1 MVTEK
6 ESNSWKPDLP
16 PKTISTRSSV
26 PSRTP
31 SLPVHMLDS
40 KPRDIARALSRDK
53 PISQSTRVFES
64 SKIENRIESE
74 KVEAESD
81 RDDTDH
87 FSSDVNEAMGR
98 IKYLKKRKRL
108 RWEKISKICKKF
120 ENTEKYRWRL
130 H

>member
-1 MVTEK
+1 MVSENASAK
-6 ESNSWKPDLP
+6 DSGSWKPDLP
-16 PKTISTRSSV
+16 PKTITTRSSV

-53 PISQSTRVFES
+53 PISQSTRAFDP
-64 SKIENRIESE
+64 SE
-74 KVEAESD
+74 KVKSEAESD

-108 RWEKISKICKKF
+108 R
-120 ENTEKYRWRL
+120 
-130 H
+130 

>member
-1 MVTEK
+1 
-6 ESNSWKPDLP
+6 
-16 PKTISTRSSV
+16 
-26 PSRTP
+26 
-31 SLPVHMLDS
+31 MLDS

-53 PISQSTRVFES
+53 PMSQSTRVFES
-64 SKIENRIESE
+64 QKIENRIDSE

-108 RWEKISKICKKF
+108 RWKNGVVIKITTFFNQNGEFFALVIEISIGYTKKS
-120 ENTEKYRWRL
+120 RL
-130 H
+130 FANIKKKVKFSQMLKNYIF

>member
-1 MVTEK
+1 MVSENASSKDST
-6 ESNSWKPDLP
+6 SWKPDLP
-16 PKTISTRSSV
+16 PKTILTRSSV

-40 KPRDIARALSRDK
+40 KPREIARALSRDK
-53 PISQSTRVFES
+53 PISQSTRAFDP
-64 SKIENRIESE
+64 SE
-74 KVEAESD
+74 KAEVESD

-108 RWEKISKICKKF
+108 R
-120 ENTEKYRWRL
+120 
-130 H
+130 

>member
-1 MVTEK
+1 MLPVRRAALNSVRHLVT
-6 ESNSWKPDLP
+6 SFACHTL
-16 PKTISTRSSV
+16 
-26 PSRTP
+26 
-31 SLPVHMLDS
+31 VHMLDS

-64 SKIENRIESE
+64 SKIENE

-108 RWEKISKICKKF
+108 R
-120 ENTEKYRWRL
+120 
-130 H
+130 

>member
-1 MVTEK
+1 MVSENAAAK
-6 ESNSWKPDLP
+6 EASSWKPDLP

-64 SKIENRIESE
+64 SKIENRIDKE

-108 RWEKISKICKKF
+108 R
-120 ENTEKYRWRL
+120 
-130 H
+130 